1 MAEQVGPGGKRRG
14 AGKPTEFQQ
23 EQAQR
28 RAQNLRVQRAF
39 ENLSDEQIEAFVAVI
54 YEKAMAGDAASLK
67 LLVEHTKGR
76 AATQAPVETDTTINL
91 IALDVPRPGT
101 ERYKLLCGKC
111 KLALGYKRRE

>member
-1 MAEQVGPGGKRRG
+1 LKVESSPGGKRPG
-14 AGKPTEFQQ
+14 SGKTTDFQG
-23 EQAQR
+23 EQAKR
-28 RAQNLRVQRAF
+28 RSQNLRVQRAL
-39 ENLSDEQIEAFVAVI
+39 ENLTDEQVEAFVKVI
-54 YEKAMAGDAASLK
+54 YAKAMEGDAASLK
-67 LLVEHTKGR
+67 LLLEHTKGR